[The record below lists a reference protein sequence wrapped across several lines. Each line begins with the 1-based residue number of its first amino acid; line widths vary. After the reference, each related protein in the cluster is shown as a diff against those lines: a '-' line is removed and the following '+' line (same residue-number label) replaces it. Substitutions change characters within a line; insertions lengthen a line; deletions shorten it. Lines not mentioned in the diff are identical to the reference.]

1 MFLYFNDFLLFTK
14 KIGMKYTMSF
24 SKQSAVR
31 KTSQLLLSVDKI
43 YAIFQAYESQ
53 NTMQINSLIA
63 NDTLRNFH
71 FMKEAYLF
79 YLNPCPLYSSWKSY
93 FQEILTNSAYD
104 IFKTPIKYFSIIH
117 ENIKYKVITVVF
129 SKSAWEETLQHE

>member
-1 MFLYFNDFLLFTK
+1 
-14 KIGMKYTMSF
+14 MKYTMSF

-43 YAIFQAYESQ
+43 YVIFQAYESQ
-53 NTMQINSLIA
+53 NTMLINSLIA

-79 YLNPCPLYSSWKSY
+79 YLNPCPLYSS
-93 FQEILTNSAYD
+93 
-104 IFKTPIKYFSIIH
+104 
-117 ENIKYKVITVVF
+117 
-129 SKSAWEETLQHE
+129 

>member
-1 MFLYFNDFLLFTK
+1 
-14 KIGMKYTMSF
+14 MSF

-79 YLNPCPLYSSWKSY
+79 Y
-93 FQEILTNSAYD
+93 
-104 IFKTPIKYFSIIH
+104 
-117 ENIKYKVITVVF
+117 
-129 SKSAWEETLQHE
+129 

>member
-104 IFKTPIKYFSIIH
+104 IFKIPIKYFSIIH